1 MFYTIYNLLLTFNV
15 CSNNHSWCPPNFKS
29 IYIYLTLLLSYG
41 NKHVCK
47 MAIVLSYAVSLQKFY
62 FENSNWHIFFV
73 IYLEMILIHAYRT
86 FHILNFGSCIMKIN
100 NIWRKLWLNNIK
112 RCFWQIFKISGHAY
126 MFCYMPEN
134 HCKLT
139 NSQIVIVL

>member
-1 MFYTIYNLLLTFNV
+1 MLYTIYNLLLTFNV

-29 IYIYLTLLLSYG
+29 IYIYILLCCW
-41 NKHVCK
+41 V
-47 MAIVLSYAVSLQKFY
+47 MAINISAKWLTSKILLWKLKLTY
-62 FENSNWHIFFV
+62 FFV

-112 RCFWQIFKISGHAY
+112 RCFWQTFKITVGMH

-134 HCKLT
+134 HCKL
-139 NSQIVIVL
+139 I